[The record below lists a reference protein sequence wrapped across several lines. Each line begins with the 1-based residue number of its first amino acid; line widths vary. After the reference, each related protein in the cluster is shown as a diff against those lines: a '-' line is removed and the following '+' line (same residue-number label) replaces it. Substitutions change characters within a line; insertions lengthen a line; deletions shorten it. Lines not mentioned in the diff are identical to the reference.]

1 MRGIRHCKR
10 PAVDFGLAF
19 TPGHK
24 FEDDGERYE
33 MEVREAGELYL
44 PSGRIVA
51 GEPPVGIQDPDGS
64 AFERRVPPGRYPVDR
79 ALLSGY
85 NACLRV
91 RFREAPVTEWVIA
104 TRPGEDPEQLKP
116 FEIFGYGVDGGEG
129 AFAAPEGLR
138 YVMDS
143 GGDVFSH
150 DDYYPPSGTPW
161 SGASAADVLL
171 DPTTGANMV
180 ICMAGH
186 GDGFYASYWGLG
198 TDGEPVCLVT
208 DFGLLHR
215 YVEETR
221 ELGRLTEL
229 AAAPPIELPGELEV
243 TVRLPDRE
251 SVLLE
256 ARGST
261 SDQTIFELWPM
272 GRGERFGGTPPRL
285 LDPGKLT
292 LEFRF
297 AEPIADETVLV
308 VTYVDRIEPLL

>member
-1 MRGIRHCKR
+1 MTRGIRHCKR
-10 PAVDFGLAF
+10 PAVDFNLAF
-19 TPGHK
+19 TPGHT
-24 FEDDGERYE
+24 FEHNGEWYAMQVE
-33 MEVREAGELYL
+33 ELGDLHL

-51 GEPPVGIQDPDGS
+51 AEPSLGGLQDLPDES
-64 AFERRVPPGRYPVDR
+64 AFERTVPPGRYPVDL
-79 ALLSGY
+79 ALRSGA

-104 TRPGEDPEQLKP
+104 TRPGEDPDQLEP
-116 FEIFGYGVDGGEG
+116 FEIFGYGVDGGMG
-129 AFAAPEGLR
+129 AFAAPEGFR
-138 YVMDS
+138 YALEA
-143 GGDVFSH
+143 
-150 DDYYPPSGTPW
+150 GTLSPDPN
-161 SGASAADVLL
+161 AADVLL

-180 ICMAGH
+180 TCMAGD

-198 TDGEPVCLVT
+198 ADGEAVCLVT

-215 YVEETR
+215 YVKETR
-221 ELGRLTEL
+221 ELGRLAEL

-243 TVRLPDRE
+243 TVWLPDRE

-261 SDQTIFELWPM
+261 CAQVEFELRPM
-272 GRGERFGGTPPRL
+272 GRGERFGGEPPRF

-297 AEPIADETVLV
+297 AKPVTDKTVLV
-308 VTYVDRIEPLL
+308 VTYMDRIEPLF